1 VPERAEGRHLRPV
14 LRPTRFAVWWWLTVA
29 AGTTVV
35 FDALSAGTPLAAVEA
50 GAGFWVLL
58 VFMLLGELR
67 PVVASGR
74 TDPNG
79 VILATAFH
87 FAVLLHWGL
96 ELALIGVAV
105 SALFGD
111 LFRRKA
117 LFAGIFNASQYVLSY
132 AAAWG
137 VLELLGWE
145 TTVQPTAQLGPGA
158 LLTIALAAVTYH
170 LVNITIVGIAV
181 GLTRGRSVTGAIFE
195 DFVYYASTT
204 GAVIA
209 LSPLVVVVLESHW
222 GLLPLLL
229 LPLNLLWQTAAMSL
243 EREQRSFLDD
253 LTGIGNRALL
263 LERLEEH
270 VVSGQPVAVC
280 LLDLDRFKEVNDTL
294 GHGVGDEVL
303 RLVAR
308 RLEAG
313 VRDQDTVARLGG
325 DEFVL
330 LLDVATVGE
339 ALEIVDRVVAQLQQ
353 PYEVGDARLEVDASS
368 GVAVSPDH
376 GSELEVLLRR
386 ADAAMYAAK
395 EASSPTV
402 VFTEELEQQL
412 PSRLELLADLRRGIG
427 DGELEVHY
435 QPQVRLED
443 DVCSRLEA
451 LVRWRHP
458 EEGLLLPGR
467 FLPLIERTAVMRA
480 LTADVL
486 EEVLAQLSRWAEVGI
501 DLPVAVNI
509 SLHDLADGRFA
520 EQVVDGLERYELDPT
535 RLSLEITEQALVGD
549 PTRVL
554 ATLGQLRAAGIEL
567 SLDDFGTGHAS
578 LTRLRHLPV
587 SEVKLDRSFVAG
599 FEGRSEGRVIVT
611 SLVQLVR
618 GLGLRCVAEGVETP
632 QTLAALTEL
641 GCDVAQGFHLAR
653 PMPAGEVARW
663 LAARGVG
670 TAADGGEAAV
680 ATSQTAASVA
690 AVSRPG
696 AR

>member
-1 VPERAEGRHLRPV
+1 
-14 LRPTRFAVWWWLTVA
+14 
-29 AGTTVV
+29 
-35 FDALSAGTPLAAVEA
+35 
-50 GAGFWVLL
+50 
-58 VFMLLGELR
+58 
-67 PVVASGR
+67 
-74 TDPNG
+74 
-79 VILATAFH
+79 
-87 FAVLLHWGL
+87 
-96 ELALIGVAV
+96 
-105 SALFGD
+105 
-111 LFRRKA
+111 
-117 LFAGIFNASQYVLSY
+117 
-132 AAAWG
+132 
-137 VLELLGWE
+137 
-145 TTVQPTAQLGPGA
+145 
-158 LLTIALAAVTYH
+158 
-170 LVNITIVGIAV
+170 
-181 GLTRGRSVTGAIFE
+181 
-195 DFVYYASTT
+195 
-204 GAVIA
+204 VIA

-587 SEVKLDRSFVAG
+587 SEGEAG
-599 FEGRSEGRVIVT
+599 P
-611 SLVQLVR
+611 LVR
-618 GLGLRCVAEGVETP
+618 GGLRG
-632 QTLAALTEL
+632 AL
-641 GCDVAQGFHLAR
+641 GGPGDRDLAR
-653 PMPAGEVARW
+653 PARPRPR
-663 LAARGVG
+663 AALCR
-670 TAADGGEAAV
+670 
-680 ATSQTAASVA
+680 
-690 AVSRPG
+690 
-696 AR
+696 

>member
-1 VPERAEGRHLRPV
+1 
-14 LRPTRFAVWWWLTVA
+14 
-29 AGTTVV
+29 
-35 FDALSAGTPLAAVEA
+35 
-50 GAGFWVLL
+50 
-58 VFMLLGELR
+58 
-67 PVVASGR
+67 
-74 TDPNG
+74 
-79 VILATAFH
+79 
-87 FAVLLHWGL
+87 
-96 ELALIGVAV
+96 
-105 SALFGD
+105 
-111 LFRRKA
+111 
-117 LFAGIFNASQYVLSY
+117 
-132 AAAWG
+132 
-137 VLELLGWE
+137 
-145 TTVQPTAQLGPGA
+145 
-158 LLTIALAAVTYH
+158 
-170 LVNITIVGIAV
+170 
-181 GLTRGRSVTGAIFE
+181 
-195 DFVYYASTT
+195 
-204 GAVIA
+204 
-209 LSPLVVVVLESHW
+209 
-222 GLLPLLL
+222 
-229 LPLNLLWQTAAMSL
+229 
-243 EREQRSFLDD
+243 
-253 LTGIGNRALL
+253 
-263 LERLEEH
+263 
-270 VVSGQPVAVC
+270 
-280 LLDLDRFKEVNDTL
+280 
-294 GHGVGDEVL
+294 
-303 RLVAR
+303 
-308 RLEAG
+308 
-313 VRDQDTVARLGG
+313 
-325 DEFVL
+325 
-330 LLDVATVGE
+330 
-339 ALEIVDRVVAQLQQ
+339 
-353 PYEVGDARLEVDASS
+353 
-368 GVAVSPDH
+368 
-376 GSELEVLLRR
+376 
-386 ADAAMYAAK
+386 
-395 EASSPTV
+395 
-402 VFTEELEQQL
+402 VFTEALEQQL

-520 EQVVDGLERYELDPT
+520 EQVVDGLERYELDPS

-554 ATLGQLRAAGIEL
+554 ATLGQLRAAGVEL

-632 QTLAALTEL
+632 RTLAALTEL

-653 PMPAGEVARW
+653 PMPADEVAGW
-663 LAARGVG
+663 LAARGLG

-680 ATSQTAASVA
+680 ATSETAASVA

>member
-1 VPERAEGRHLRPV
+1 
-14 LRPTRFAVWWWLTVA
+14 
-29 AGTTVV
+29 
-35 FDALSAGTPLAAVEA
+35 
-50 GAGFWVLL
+50 
-58 VFMLLGELR
+58 
-67 PVVASGR
+67 
-74 TDPNG
+74 
-79 VILATAFH
+79 
-87 FAVLLHWGL
+87 
-96 ELALIGVAV
+96 
-105 SALFGD
+105 
-111 LFRRKA
+111 
-117 LFAGIFNASQYVLSY
+117 
-132 AAAWG
+132 
-137 VLELLGWE
+137 
-145 TTVQPTAQLGPGA
+145 
-158 LLTIALAAVTYH
+158 
-170 LVNITIVGIAV
+170 
-181 GLTRGRSVTGAIFE
+181 
-195 DFVYYASTT
+195 
-204 GAVIA
+204 
-209 LSPLVVVVLESHW
+209 
-222 GLLPLLL
+222 
-229 LPLNLLWQTAAMSL
+229 
-243 EREQRSFLDD
+243 
-253 LTGIGNRALL
+253 
-263 LERLEEH
+263 
-270 VVSGQPVAVC
+270 
-280 LLDLDRFKEVNDTL
+280 
-294 GHGVGDEVL
+294 
-303 RLVAR
+303 LVAR

-520 EQVVDGLERYELDPT
+520 EQVVDGLERYELDPS

-554 ATLGQLRAAGIEL
+554 ATLGQLRAAGVEL

-618 GLGLRCVAEGVETP
+618 GLGLRCVAEGVETH

-653 PMPAGEVARW
+653 PMPADEVARW
-663 LAARGVG
+663 LAARGLG
-670 TAADGGEAAV
+670 TAAEGGEAAV
-680 ATSQTAASVA
+680 ATSETAASVA
-690 AVSRPG
+690 VVSRPG